1 MSRILDAIKRWFVD
15 EEFDAQMERTL
26 KPWKPPYD
34 RSTLFADVLQTTAA
48 IFADGET
55 DDLPGLAAAITDQP
69 VRYNGKIYQPGET
82 ISIRARVLLL
92 DCEAWVWDIEG
103 VELLPAFS
111 GFGHHHISRSY
122 MKQLLADGHRLRVT
136 RPTPG
141 RVLEVSNT
149 AMTFR

>member
-1 MSRILDAIKRWFVD
+1 MSIASFLSSFFRQRAEAQEQARYFNDPYAEPPASLKRDFSDLLV
-15 EEFDAQMERTL
+15 
-26 KPWKPPYD
+26 PI
-34 RSTLFADVLQTTAA
+34 